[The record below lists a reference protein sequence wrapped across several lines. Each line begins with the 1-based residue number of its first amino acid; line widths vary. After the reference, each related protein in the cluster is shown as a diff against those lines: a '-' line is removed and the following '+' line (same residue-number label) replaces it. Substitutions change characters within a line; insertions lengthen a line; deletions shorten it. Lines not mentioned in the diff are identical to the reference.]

1 MTAQQH
7 NLNLPDGCCMCGC
20 PQFTIVRQY
29 KTRGFI
35 NAIWK
40 CTVCFATNRT
50 QTPNDYLKKKLAA
63 EEGQKNDSRGSSSR
77 PKKKR
82 DWW

>member
-7 NLNLPDGCCMCGC
+7 NLNLPEACCMCGC
-20 PQFTIVRQY
+20 PQFTIIRQY

-50 QTPNDYLKKKLAA
+50 QTPNDYIKKKLA
-63 EEGQKNDSRGSSSR
+63 EEGKQNDSGRSSR
-77 PKKKR
+77 GTKKKR
-82 DWW
+82 NWW

>member
-1 MTAQQH
+1 MTTPQQH
-7 NLNLPDGCCMCGC
+7 GLNLPDGCCMCGC

-50 QTPNDYLKKKLAA
+50 QTPNDFLKKKLA
-63 EEGQKNDSRGSSSR
+63 EEKEKRDTRRGGSS